1 MNSTAAISDARD
13 RPIDDLESVWDR
25 IRSAALANDALLVPG
40 ELVGTGFTV
49 ELESAQSD
57 VLLTLLSR
65 SATPLLYVLEERWDT
80 DGYDSELSIID
91 AARHELAHAEA
102 DDADNDEDDDR
113 LFDAA
118 AYAELTA
125 AASSAAEGARQQL
138 VATRP
143 HLGRLSSVVL
153 TAVVNGVSHT
163 LTLLAAWRDLSVS
176 ALCDLDDAMAAWR
189 NPPALRLSEA
199 EQALSWERRQAQRLA
214 EQQEHEAAV
223 AAVGRQLFDVLLVDA
238 SFRSTKAEPARWQ
251 RAQVLLRPL
260 MTWPE
265 LSQFDRGELRRVAR
279 EAWEHLSVEVAGRL
293 RAEVSRDLVE
303 HAQALSARPEWMSAT
318 TVNARRRAARAYLEG
333 LDPLINEVALA
344 DLLAG
349 QALAADGAPDGSGQ
363 AELL

>member
-1 MNSTAAISDARD
+1 MNSTAASSDACD
-13 RPIDDLESVWDR
+13 RPIDDLETVWDR

-40 ELVGTGFTV
+40 ELVGTGFSV
-49 ELESAQSD
+49 ELEPTQSD
-57 VLLTLLSR
+57 VLLTLLGR

-80 DGYDSELSIID
+80 DGYDSELGIID
-91 AARHELAHAEA
+91 AARHELAQ
-102 DDADNDEDDDR
+102 DDDEDDDD

-125 AASSAAEGARQQL
+125 AASSAAEVARQQL

-163 LTLLAAWRDLSVS
+163 LTLLAPWRDLSVS

-223 AAVGRQLFDVLLVDA
+223 AEAGRQLFDVLLADA

-293 RAEVSRDLVE
+293 RTEVSRDLVE
-303 HAQALSARPEWMSAT
+303 HAQALRARPEWMSAT